1 MKKMN
6 LSLSLSTKLVFVF
19 FPALAAAQSFRA
31 VSENPEDWKSPVKM
45 TWQRTLD
52 DAIALAKAQGRP
64 LLFCVNMD
72 KESACIQFAT
82 RKYRDVAFAKLC
94 DPFVCVLASPNRHN
108 PKDHDEKGRRIPC
121 PKFGGITCGEHIAV
135 EPLAYDRYFGGRR
148 VAPRHLA
155 VMVDGKVLFDR
166 FLDVNLRRVDNALS
180 DHQPEEAVV
189 SVHPD
194 DDDGLLASRNSHDRT
209 AIEAR
214 YLAGNKTYRR
224 QLLVKAAKTDSE
236 PFELLLMGMKE
247 EDAQLRD
254 AAFDSLAAT
263 ATRNALPLLLD
274 ALATRNKGRAALMS
288 ALARI
293 EKADHLARRAL
304 TARRALDA
312 DSEQIKV
319 SKWLSAIRNDSQQW
333 PSDFVSSEEIPEL
346 DEKLDKLTK
355 ERASGGDPGTTNL
368 AIAEANLRYALNR
381 IQAGKDP
388 SFLLMDAESAAKS
401 AEKGGAAAWKS
412 KALQARTAHLLG
424 RAADASK
431 LAAAS
436 LQGLVAEAGSPLA
449 AAILGIVARQH
460 TAQLYASPLEEEED
474 DYPSSSITEAHTAF
488 SLLAQHPFGTEQQ
501 VIAHLDMLG
510 YLGARRAA
518 GAAVR
523 TGLSRHPVSAAIHER
538 FRNIVISE
546 GGAAA
551 LEKAYATP
559 SNEPGTRAALAWF
572 SGYAFLIAAEQYV
585 RDEKAQAA
593 KRAYSRSVK
602 DFGDSASAN
611 ASYADSANHFAVL
624 ALGGLAR
631 LAVNAQDAA
640 SGVDLLLK
648 AASLRPQ
655 SFSSEDGLGQ
665 SPAGTAE
672 KLRELLRKNGDQELL
687 ARLNDGLPR

>member
-1 MKKMN
+1 MRCTAP
-6 LSLSLSTKLVFVF
+6 LQQIYAGTRPPASLPT
-19 FPALAAAQSFRA
+19 
-31 VSENPEDWKSPVKM
+31 
-45 TWQRTLD
+45 T
-52 DAIALAKAQGRP
+52 
-64 LLFCVNMD
+64 
-72 KESACIQFAT
+72 
-82 RKYRDVAFAKLC
+82 
-94 DPFVCVLASPNRHN
+94 
-108 PKDHDEKGRRIPC
+108 
-121 PKFGGITCGEHIAV
+121 
-135 EPLAYDRYFGGRR
+135 
-148 VAPRHLA
+148 
-155 VMVDGKVLFDR
+155 
-166 FLDVNLRRVDNALS
+166 
-180 DHQPEEAVV
+180 
-189 SVHPD
+189 
-194 DDDGLLASRNSHDRT
+194 
-209 AIEAR
+209 
-214 YLAGNKTYRR
+214 
-224 QLLVKAAKTDSE
+224 
-236 PFELLLMGMKE
+236 FELG
-247 EDAQLRD
+247 Q
-254 AAFDSLAAT
+254 
-263 ATRNALPLLLD
+263 
-274 ALATRNKGRAALMS
+274 
-288 ALARI
+288 
-293 EKADHLARRAL
+293 
-304 TARRALDA
+304 
-312 DSEQIKV
+312 
-319 SKWLSAIRNDSQQW
+319 
-333 PSDFVSSEEIPEL
+333 
-346 DEKLDKLTK
+346 
-355 ERASGGDPGTTNL
+355 
-368 AIAEANLRYALNR
+368 
-381 IQAGKDP
+381 
-388 SFLLMDAESAAKS
+388 
-401 AEKGGAAAWKS
+401 
-412 KALQARTAHLLG
+412 
-424 RAADASK
+424 
-431 LAAAS
+431 
-436 LQGLVAEAGSPLA
+436 
-449 AAILGIVARQH
+449 
-460 TAQLYASPLEEEED
+460 EEED